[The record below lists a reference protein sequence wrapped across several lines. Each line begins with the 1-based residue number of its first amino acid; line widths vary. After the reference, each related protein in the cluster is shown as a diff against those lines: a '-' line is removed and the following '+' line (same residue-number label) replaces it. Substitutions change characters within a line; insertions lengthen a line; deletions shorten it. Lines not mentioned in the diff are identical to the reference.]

1 MNNFEIM
8 TNHLTSAF
16 TNNVLK
22 SKRNAQRD
30 ENTVILK
37 WKQNTVSTRYHKCSQ
52 DKRIYESK
60 YMKLSCSQ
68 GNN

>member
-1 MNNFEIM
+1 MSNFEIM

-16 TNNVLK
+16 TNNMLK

-37 WKQNTVSTRYHKCSQ
+37 WNKRLLAQ
-52 DKRIYESK
+52 DIKNALKINIFMNQSMRNYLAQKEK
-60 YMKLSCSQ
+60 
-68 GNN
+68 N